1 MRLTFSLT
9 DWVEQ
14 IALSNVGGLIQS
26 IENLNRTKRLR
37 KRELL
42 GCLTELGHWFLQPLD
57 LD

>member
-14 IALSNVGGLIQS
+14 IALSNVAGLIQS

-42 GCLTELGHWFLQPLD
+42 GCLTD
-57 LD
+57 